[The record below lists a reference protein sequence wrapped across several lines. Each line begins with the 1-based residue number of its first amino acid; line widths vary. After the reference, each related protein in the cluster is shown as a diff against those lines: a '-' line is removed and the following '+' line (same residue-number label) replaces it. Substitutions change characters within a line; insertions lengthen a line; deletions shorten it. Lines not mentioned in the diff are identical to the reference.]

1 MAKITQCKQCRFY
14 NKSASLC
21 YKNWSMI
28 EHDNQEC
35 NLFLVTSDCLQ
46 QGLHETLE
54 QDSITSFKNAE
65 NQPDGENIIDTNI
78 QNQKKKRHWMVSL
91 WLYFGTF
98 VDIILLIFLMLLL
111 TTDGVSVL
119 KLGLLFDLSVNL
131 IARILLFKWNNLGYY
146 IIKYF
151 VLTCG
156 LVYFIELIF
165 YGSTSI
171 NWSSAIIGYA
181 VMFFIFR
188 RKTSDGLCFFD
199 NIGIKIRNK

>member
-1 MAKITQCKQCRFY
+1 
-14 NKSASLC
+14 
-21 YKNWSMI
+21 
-28 EHDNQEC
+28 
-35 NLFLVTSDCLQ
+35 
-46 QGLHETLE
+46 
-54 QDSITSFKNAE
+54 
-65 NQPDGENIIDTNI
+65 
-78 QNQKKKRHWMVSL
+78 MVSL

-98 VDIILLIFLMLLL
+98 VDIILLIFLMLSL

>member
-1 MAKITQCKQCRFY
+1 
-14 NKSASLC
+14 
-21 YKNWSMI
+21 MI

-35 NLFLVTSDCLQ
+35 NLFLVSSDCSQ

-98 VDIILLIFLMLLL
+98 VDIILLIFLMLSL